1 MDLVA
6 TLKLNADEY
15 MRGIDQA
22 AQGWDEFSSQ
32 IEESNRDWSAFASN
46 LVSGGAALTAAIT
59 LPLAGVGTAALS
71 MASDFEQAEI
81 AFTTM
86 LGSGEEAKKFLDE
99 LKAFAASTPFE
110 FTDLQNAAKRLQ
122 ALGFEATTVI
132 PIMRTVGD
140 AVAGLG
146 GGAALIDRITLAL
159 GQMQAKGK
167 VSAQEMNQLAE
178 AGIPAW
184 QALADKIG
192 VSIPEAMKMAES
204 GAISAA
210 EAIPAILGGMAE
222 KFGGLME
229 QQSQTVAGKFSNLKD
244 QLSFILADLG
254 KSLLPFANTV
264 MEMAKPMLEA
274 IQFLVDG
281 FSSLPQPVQAG
292 IVAFTAL
299 AAAAGP
305 VLLAVGGIITALTSL
320 APLLG
325 TAGIGATVAALGTAF
340 GGVALAVAAVVAA
353 FELWQL
359 EPVQNAVRGLWE
371 AVTGFWNETLKPFI
385 DTILAGAQ
393 AFGTFAAGVI
403 SSGLAAA
410 WEAISGAAEVL
421 WGWLRQVWD
430 ALGELGEA
438 FLSVLDSLSP
448 LLQPLVD
455 LAEFLGKVY
464 LALVAGGLIVAWE
477 ALKAVLGFVGG
488 LLIDLAEILGGALLV
503 GLRGLSTLVGAI
515 GEALSR
521 TLKPALAFV
530 IEQISDFIG
539 WLQKIPG
546 VKQAIEAVGG
556 AFDNVKA
563 AVTGVSSETKKF
575 SDETDKADKAT
586 KNATNSASKYSG
598 GLDAVRASLEKKTQ
612 ATGASAEETR
622 KLEAEHKKTETAIT
636 NTSNALQ
643 GILTHL
649 DRSKGGVNDLVAA
662 EHKLEDLQIKLNQ
675 QFGSDLPPSIKGMY
689 LQVEIAKIKIQEL
702 REEAERLELEKL
714 FEAASEAVQKHT
726 ENLKT
731 FVKDSSD
738 VIKLATDQALEA
750 LKTLPEGT
758 EEIAGKVDET
768 LGQVEQRTAESAE
781 KQKSIWGSFTQQVST
796 IFSDFAKN
804 VTERIWDAFSGKGNE
819 ELAKQRADLE
829 ASLAE
834 RTADWE
840 KYQQDVAAQL
850 EEITR
855 THAEKLEQEIAD
867 LNAALQGKRDAYAE
881 YEADILSRID
891 ESRQKHAE
899 ALDREVQD
907 LIAKLEA
914 KRRSYEE
921 YASEVQ
927 DKLAEIQRVHAEK
940 LAEEIADLQSNL
952 ADRREKYEQYAVDI
966 ADKIAKVRRTHAEKL
981 AEEID
986 DLQGNLESKRRSYTQ
1001 YVEDVTRKAQE
1012 IREQHAERL
1021 AEELKDLQEN
1031 LESKAKA
1038 YKDFVADANKKLS
1051 RLGQDTE
1058 EQIDDETRETKRG
1071 IEDRKRE
1078 YRRYEQDINARIERE
1093 LAKGR
1098 DANQEQIRDWRR
1110 SLAEKREDLD
1120 VYIQRAEE
1128 NLAEF
1133 TDDQK
1138 REQQRQEEDLKAS
1151 IAAREAEYQRYV
1163 SEIQGQIVNVTQ
1175 KHAEEEAAQL
1185 AELQVGLTR
1194 RTEEFNRY
1202 QQEIQEAMAEAV
1214 ANHASQQAEEEA
1226 ELIASLQ
1233 RRKEEHEKFERE
1245 TQEKI
1250 DAAINAHAQKQAK
1263 EEADLLASLERRR
1276 RELDA
1281 FEASTFDKI
1290 DEAVEK
1296 HRKRQEDE
1304 EADLLASLNR
1314 RRQELD
1320 KYEADIAAKIAAA
1333 IQKHADQQAAEET
1346 ELQNSL
1352 NRRRQEYEQF
1362 KTDVS
1367 TKIGEILDAHKGFLE
1382 SLGTLL
1388 TGTLNDIG
1396 QLVTRIATE
1405 KITGELAGAL
1415 MDVFKKDGV
1424 IWKAIGGFFDFLG
1437 GLFSKTKDAIIGIGQ
1452 EGVDQLAR
1460 WGLGG
1465 TPSVPGAPGGGGG
1478 APSTGGAAG
1487 AAGGGL
1493 AGAIT
1498 AIGSAVTA
1506 ISSVVGN
1513 FQMSGMNRTL
1523 DLIEKEVRYS
1533 QIHLSYILDRANA
1546 HLPKLDGM
1554 EEFNYNVVASGW
1566 FDLLSHL
1573 DNYMPR
1579 FATAFETD
1587 LPDDIWEVR
1596 TSIENTKG
1604 TIELLH
1610 EMMSEK
1616 LSGLVSGIGEKLA
1629 TVATGFKSAVE
1640 ASTSTLQSSLR
1651 DVVSSDL
1658 TSRSSITSALSMLG
1672 GDVRNVQLAINQ
1684 ANMAPAMLT
1693 ELGNIRNEL
1702 TQIKSLNQSSI
1713 NAKPSQTIVNVQA
1726 PPNTSSPQNFGF
1738 LVAASMRSQGVIA

>member
-146 GGAALIDRITLAL
+146 GGAAMIDRITLAL

-192 VSIPEAMKMAES
+192 VSIPQAMKMAEQ
-204 GAISAA
+204 GAISSA

-254 KSLLPFANTV
+254 KALLPFANTV

-281 FSSLPQPVQAG
+281 FSALPQPVQAG

-305 VLLAVGGIITALTSL
+305 VLLAIGGIITALTSL

-464 LALVAGGLIVAWE
+464 LALAAGGLIVALE

-488 LLIDLAEILGGALLV
+488 LLVDLAEILGGALLV

-530 IEQISDFIG
+530 IEQISDFID
-539 WLQKIPG
+539 WLRRIPG
-546 VKQAIEAVGG
+546 VRQAIDAVNG
-556 AFDNVKA
+556 AFEKVKKS
-563 AVTGVSSETKKF
+563 VSDATSETRKLN
-575 SDETDKADKAT
+575 DETNKSKTAT
-586 KNATNSASKYSG
+586 TAATDSAHKYSG
-598 GLDAVRASLEKKTQ
+598 GLDEVERSLKAKTRAT
-612 ATGASAEETR
+612 TTSAEETR
-622 KLEAEHKKTETAIT
+622 KLEAEHKKTETAVR

-649 DRSKGGVNDLVAA
+649 DRSKGSVSDLTSAHTRLA
-662 EHKLEDLQIKLNQ
+662 DLQTKLTQ
-675 QFGSDLPPSIKGMY
+675 QFGSDLPPAIRGMY
-689 LQVEIAKIKIQEL
+689 LQIEIAKREVEGLKEAAEKLDLETAMAKADAAVLAHQTNLRNYVQQHASTLSTLTAASLEQLNQANAEWQEQENAFKRVTGSSRSELEARATQAESDYQRIKTAGSATADAILQ
-702 REEAERLELEKL
+702 AER
-714 FEAASEAVQKHT
+714 
-726 ENLKT
+726 
-731 FVKDSSD
+731 
-738 VIKLATDQALEA
+738 IALEA
-750 LKTLPEGT
+750 KLALHRATGEAITTDDANRLKQL
-758 EEIAGKVDET
+758 
-768 LGQVEQRTAESAE
+768 EQQLNTHKTNAIT
-781 KQKSIWGSFTQQVST
+781 IWDSLKNQVST
-796 IFSDFAKN
+796 IFTDLSKSLTDRFFNIVSGEGGWEGMKTNALGILDDIGKAITRFGIESLEGMLMEQLKSIAKDLLPDLKN
-804 VTERIWDAFSGKGNE
+804 VFTSIF
-819 ELAKQRADLE
+819 
-829 ASLAE
+829 
-834 RTADWE
+834 T
-840 KYQQDVAAQL
+840 QD
-850 EEITR
+850 
-855 THAEKLEQEIAD
+855 
-867 LNAALQGKRDAYAE
+867 G
-881 YEADILSRID
+881 
-891 ESRQKHAE
+891 
-899 ALDREVQD
+899 
-907 LIAKLEA
+907 
-914 KRRSYEE
+914 
-921 YASEVQ
+921 
-927 DKLAEIQRVHAEK
+927 
-940 LAEEIADLQSNL
+940 
-952 ADRREKYEQYAVDI
+952 
-966 ADKIAKVRRTHAEKL
+966 
-981 AEEID
+981 
-986 DLQGNLESKRRSYTQ
+986 
-1001 YVEDVTRKAQE
+1001 
-1012 IREQHAERL
+1012 
-1021 AEELKDLQEN
+1021 
-1031 LESKAKA
+1031 
-1038 YKDFVADANKKLS
+1038 
-1051 RLGQDTE
+1051 
-1058 EQIDDETRETKRG
+1058 
-1071 IEDRKRE
+1071 
-1078 YRRYEQDINARIERE
+1078 
-1093 LAKGR
+1093 
-1098 DANQEQIRDWRR
+1098 
-1110 SLAEKREDLD
+1110 
-1120 VYIQRAEE
+1120 
-1128 NLAEF
+1128 
-1133 TDDQK
+1133 
-1138 REQQRQEEDLKAS
+1138 
-1151 IAAREAEYQRYV
+1151 
-1163 SEIQGQIVNVTQ
+1163 
-1175 KHAEEEAAQL
+1175 
-1185 AELQVGLTR
+1185 
-1194 RTEEFNRY
+1194 
-1202 QQEIQEAMAEAV
+1202 
-1214 ANHASQQAEEEA
+1214 
-1226 ELIASLQ
+1226 
-1233 RRKEEHEKFERE
+1233 
-1245 TQEKI
+1245 
-1250 DAAINAHAQKQAK
+1250 
-1263 EEADLLASLERRR
+1263 
-1276 RELDA
+1276 
-1281 FEASTFDKI
+1281 
-1290 DEAVEK
+1290 
-1296 HRKRQEDE
+1296 
-1304 EADLLASLNR
+1304 
-1314 RRQELD
+1314 
-1320 KYEADIAAKIAAA
+1320 
-1333 IQKHADQQAAEET
+1333 
-1346 ELQNSL
+1346 
-1352 NRRRQEYEQF
+1352 
-1362 KTDVS
+1362 
-1367 TKIGEILDAHKGFLE
+1367 
-1382 SLGTLL
+1382 
-1388 TGTLNDIG
+1388 
-1396 QLVTRIATE
+1396 
-1405 KITGELAGAL
+1405 
-1415 MDVFKKDGV
+1415 GV
-1424 IWKAIGGFFDFLG
+1424 WKAIT
-1437 GLFSKTKDAIIGIGQ
+1437 GLFDHLGNLFKKTKDSVIGVGQ
-1452 EGVDQLAR
+1452 EGVNQLAR

-1465 TPSVPGAPGGGGG
+1465 APSVPGAPGGGSG
-1478 APSTGGAAG
+1478 APSTGGGAAG

-1498 AIGSAVTA
+1498 AISSAVTA
-1506 ISSVVGN
+1506 ISSVIGN
-1513 FQMSGMNRTL
+1513 FQMAGMNRTL

-1533 QIHLSYILDRANA
+1533 QIHLSYILDRANT

-1579 FATAFETD
+1579 FAAAFETD

-1610 EMMSEK
+1610 DMMVEK
-1616 LSGLVSGIGEKLA
+1616 LSGLVAGIGEKLA
-1629 TVATGFKSAVE
+1629 TVSTGFKSAVE
-1640 ASTSTLQSSLR
+1640 TSTSTLQSSLR
-1651 DVVSSDL
+1651 DIVSSDL

-1672 GDVRNVQLAINQ
+1672 GDVRNVQFAINQ

-1702 TQIKSLNQSSI
+1702 TQIKSLNQTSI

-1726 PPNTSSPQNFGF
+1726 PPNTSSPQNFGY